1 MPIYK
6 ILFIGPQGSGKG
18 TQADMLGKKFDL
30 PLITPGNIF
39 REEKAK
45 NTELGNLVASFTSQ
59 GQLVPDDITNE
70 IVRTRLLWPEY
81 GAGFILDGYP
91 RNSIQANALSSITPL
106 THVIEI
112 DISEAETITRITNRL
127 VCSHGHVYHTL
138 YKPPKQENICD
149 IDFEKLSQRDDDE
162 LSAITKRLEIYGNE
176 TKPILERYKQQG
188 IHYYIDGSPPI
199 EEVAQAIENIF
210 S

>member
-18 TQADMLGKKFDL
+18 TQAHILGKKFAL
-30 PLITPGNIF
+30 PIITPGNIF

-70 IVRTRLLWPEY
+70 IVRVRLLLPEY

-91 RNSIQANALSSITPL
+91 RNVIQANALNSITAL

-112 DISEAETITRITNRL
+112 DLPEEETVTRTANRL
-127 VCSHGHVYHTL
+127 VCAQGHAYHTL
-138 YKPPKQENICD
+138 YKPPQQDNICD
-149 IDFEKLSQRDDDE
+149 IDFETLSQRDDDT
-162 LSAITKRLEIYGNE
+162 LSAITKRLEIYQNE

-188 IHYYIDGSPPI
+188 IHYYIDGTPPI
-199 EEVAQAIENIF
+199 DDVAQAIENIF